1 MVSNVLSG
9 KIIRRN
15 ILLFLVHFWY
25 WSFSQRETPTQKAPS
40 NRSLNHRRPWHRR
53 ESSKAM
59 QQACSVLGRAGIPL
73 TAVLLLN
80 SRWGASHSHQVGDRR
95 LFTVSSGGSTSL
107 PTTVCEK
114 AQHPFTASTSTQLS
128 SAVYLDDETQR
139 TGKTAADE
147 YFHEHGDI
155 PRPSVMHAV
164 LPLPQD
170 APEDKPRKGI
180 LVIGD
185 IHGCYD
191 ELIALVA
198 KAKQENDGMDFI
210 FVCCVGDLV
219 NKGKHSAR
227 VVRHVCNTDR
237 WLAVRGNHDDGALAA
252 ALGDESRRRKK
263 KYRWV
268 DELSDQDVM
277 WMANLPYSLRIPAS
291 LLGEEIDTVIVHA
304 GFVPGKELEYQSRET
319 MVTIREVQKIGPG
332 DSYKIMHSKRSN
344 SKSQVDNV
352 HPWATVWKGP
362 FRVIFGH
369 DARRGLQLHEW
380 TTGLDTGAC
389 YGNQLTGI
397 ILGLPERKLVQV
409 DALEVHSPPGGE
421 SD

>member
-1 MVSNVLSG
+1 
-9 KIIRRN
+9 
-15 ILLFLVHFWY
+15 
-25 WSFSQRETPTQKAPS
+25 
-40 NRSLNHRRPWHRR
+40 
-53 ESSKAM
+53 M
-59 QQACSVLGRAGIPL
+59 QQACSCLGRLGPL

-80 SRWGASHSHQVGDRR
+80 SRWGAPHSHQVGARR
-95 LFTVSSGGSTSL
+95 LFSNISSGGSTSL
-107 PTTVCEK
+107 PTAVCER
-114 AQHPFTASTSTQLS
+114 AQDQFTAATSTQLS
-128 SAVYLDDETQR
+128 SSVFLDDETQSIAR

-147 YFHEHGDI
+147 YFREHGDI

-164 LPLPQD
+164 LPVSQD
-170 APEDKPRKGI
+170 VQEGKPRKGI

-198 KAKQENDGMDFI
+198 KAKQENGMDFI

-227 VVRHVCNTDR
+227 VVRHVRNTDR

-252 ALGDESRRRKK
+252 ALGEESRRRKK

-291 LLGEEIDTVIVHA
+291 LLGEETDTVIVHA
-304 GFVPGKELEYQSRET
+304 GFVPGKELEFQSTET
-319 MVTIREVQKIGPG
+319 MVTIREVQKVGRG
-332 DSYKIMHSKRSN
+332 DTYKIMHSKRNN
-344 SKSQVDNV
+344 SKSPVDNV
-352 HPWATVWKGP
+352 YPWASVWKGP
-362 FRVIFGH
+362 FRVIYGH

-389 YGNQLTGI
+389 YGKKLTGI
-397 ILGLPERKLVQV
+397 ILGLSERKLVQV

>member
-1 MVSNVLSG
+1 
-9 KIIRRN
+9 
-15 ILLFLVHFWY
+15 
-25 WSFSQRETPTQKAPS
+25 
-40 NRSLNHRRPWHRR
+40 
-53 ESSKAM
+53 M
-59 QQACSVLGRAGIPL
+59 QQACSVLRRAGVPL

-80 SRWGASHSHQVGDRR
+80 SRWDASHSQQVGDRR
-95 LFTVSSGGSTSL
+95 LFGNVSSGGSTSTSL
-107 PTTVCEK
+107 PTAICER
-114 AQHPFTASTSTQLS
+114 AQDQFTASTSTQLS
-128 SAVYLDDETQR
+128 STVYSDDGTQNIAR

-147 YFHEHGDI
+147 HFHEHGTI

-164 LPLPQD
+164 LQLPQD
-170 APEDKPRKGI
+170 APEDKSRKGI

-198 KAKQENDGMDFI
+198 KAKQENDGMDFL

-263 KYRWV
+263 KYLWV
-268 DELSDQDVM
+268 DELSDKDVM
-277 WMANLPYSLRIPAS
+277 WLANLPYSLRIPAS
-291 LLGEEIDTVIVHA
+291 LLGEETDTVIVHA
-304 GFVPGKELEYQSRET
+304 GLVPGKELEYQSRET
-319 MVTIREVQKIGPG
+319 MVTIREVQKMGPG
-332 DSYKIMHSKRSN
+332 DSYKITHSKRN
-344 SKSQVDNV
+344 NKKSQVDNV
-352 HPWATVWKGP
+352 HPWGSVWNGP

-389 YGNQLTGI
+389 YGKKLTGI
-397 ILGLPERKLVQV
+397 ILGLPVRKLVQV